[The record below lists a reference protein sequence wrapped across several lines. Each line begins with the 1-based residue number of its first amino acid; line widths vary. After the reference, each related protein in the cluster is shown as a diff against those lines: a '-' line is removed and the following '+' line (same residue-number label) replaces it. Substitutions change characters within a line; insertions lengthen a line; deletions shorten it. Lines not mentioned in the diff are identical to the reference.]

1 MLLASL
7 IKNSSKFKKVIKY
20 TIGCL
25 LVIVVFKIFGE
36 FKNFRQLVSLDWLHV
51 FPVVLFWTF
60 LINILAV
67 WRWHILLKSC
77 SNKSNFL
84 ANLNFFMAGNVAGQ
98 STSKIVGEL
107 GGKLAYLKSQG
118 IDTKRGILTIFFDKL
133 LEGILF
139 LIVLLLFVAEMF
151 LHAHTDYKPL
161 YIPIA
166 ILLFIMVSW
175 FLPKILSIMVKFL
188 PNQYMKSETQGIISD
203 SNKCM
208 IILLTI
214 GKYLASAMRYMF
226 ILDISGV
233 NLSFVNVFMGASLAQ
248 LGLIVGITPGGLGF
262 VEAGWGGAL
271 NYFGISSFAITKFLV
286 AQRLLIFTSVF
297 TLSFIL
303 LSYKWLSRKFY

>member
-226 ILDISGV
+226 ILDISGEIGRAHV
-233 NLSFVNVFMGASLAQ
+233 
-248 LGLIVGITPGGLGF
+248 
-262 VEAGWGGAL
+262 
-271 NYFGISSFAITKFLV
+271 
-286 AQRLLIFTSVF
+286 
-297 TLSFIL
+297 
-303 LSYKWLSRKFY
+303 